1 MQNKALTVEDYM
13 NNLADDRK
21 IPMAKLRKVI
31 QENLPKNL
39 EETISYG
46 MIGYVVPKTIYP
58 DGYHCSPELPLP
70 FLSIASQKNFI
81 AIYHMGMY
89 AKPELL
95 DWFVAEY
102 PKYCERKLD
111 MGKSCVRFKKMEEI
125 PFELIGQ
132 LIQKMSSEEEVA
144 IYEDKFKK

>member
-132 LIQKMSSEEEVA
+132 LIQKMSSEEWVA